1 MHKLGPNRHES
12 GFSLVELMVVIAIL
26 GVFMSLAV
34 PGFSGWLPGYRLRSA
49 AKDLYSNLQHVKLAA
64 IKQNATCA
72 VVFDTGVSP
81 GRYFLC
87 TNPGVNGTWDGPAAM
102 GGDDTAIRT
111 VDLST
116 YSSGVNYGTGNAT
129 NAISGGG
136 AAPADPITFATPT
149 HVALFSSSGTALNPG
164 ASGSYVYLSNSR
176 GSSYGVGTPSIAG
189 TIIIKRWSGSAW
201 N

>member
-1 MHKLGPNRHES
+1 MYKIQAKRQES
-12 GFSLVELMVVIAIL
+12 GFSLIELIVVIAIL
-26 GVFMSLAV
+26 GVLMSIAI
-34 PGFSGWLPGYRLRSA
+34 PAFSKWLPGYRLRAA
-49 AKDLYSNLQHVKLAA
+49 AKDLYTNLQYIKLAA

-87 TNPGVNGTWDGPAAM
+87 TNPGANGTWDGPAAM

-111 VDLST
+111 VNLSEFG
-116 YSSGVNYGTGNAT
+116 SGVNYGAGSAT
-129 NAISGGG
+129 NAIPGG

-149 HVALFSSSGTALNPG
+149 HIALFSASGMALNPG

-189 TIIIKRWSGSAW
+189 SIILRRWSGSAW